1 MLLNASIPVGRVL
14 GIRVRVH
21 VLLLA
26 LMALV
31 VFLQVAGAEGWA
43 AAGIAALTIS
53 GLFAIVLLHELGHCL
68 VARRHGIG
76 VVDITLWPLGGMARM
91 SAIPESPGIEA
102 RIAVAGPAVNL
113 ALFVLA
119 LPLALLDGRV
129 LALPALASELL
140 RWFLAANLVMALFN
154 LLPAFPMDG
163 GRILRAWFARRQG
176 WLAATERA
184 VKLGRWIAFLLLA
197 LGLMGVPGR
206 LGPQFSLV
214 LVAIFI
220 WWSGLQELM
229 LVRARHQPH
238 PLQRIFQLIAARREA
253 AREAARHQQARE
265 ATLIDAEV
273 IEDRDSGKRT

>member
-1 MLLNASIPVGRVL
+1 
-14 GIRVRVH
+14 
-21 VLLLA
+21 
-26 LMALV
+26 
-31 VFLQVAGAEGWA
+31 
-43 AAGIAALTIS
+43 
-53 GLFAIVLLHELGHCL
+53 
-68 VARRHGIG
+68 

-113 ALFVLA
+113 ALFL
-119 LPLALLDGRV
+119 LGLLLALLDGRLV
-129 LALPALASELL
+129 ALPPLVSEWV

-163 GRILRAWFARRQG
+163 GRILRAWFARRQS
-176 WLAATERA
+176 WLEATERA

-197 LGLMGVPGR
+197 LGLVGVPGR

-229 LVRARHQPH
+229 LVRARHQEH
-238 PLQRIFQLIAARREA
+238 PLRRIFELIAARGGKAHETVYEA
-253 AREAARHQQARE
+253 ERLVRAPRSTRV
-265 ATLIDAEV
+265 DAEG
-273 IEDRDSGKRT
+273 IEMRDSGS

>member
-31 VFLQVAGAEGWA
+31 VFLQLSAADGWA
-43 AAGIAALTIS
+43 AAGIAALTIG

-68 VARRHGIG
+68 VAERHGIR

-102 RIAVAGPAVNL
+102 RIAIAGPAVNF
-113 ALFVLA
+113 ALFALA
-119 LPLALLDGRV
+119 LPVVLLDGRL
-129 LALPALASELL
+129 LALPAALSELL
-140 RWFLAANLVMALFN
+140 RWFLAANLVMGLFN

-163 GRILRAWFARRQG
+163 GRILRAYLARRG
-176 WLAATERA
+176 DWLLATERA
-184 VKLGRWIAFLLLA
+184 VRVGRWMAFALLA
-197 LGLMGVPGR
+197 LGLIGLPGR
-206 LGPQFSLV
+206 LNPNLSLA
-214 LVAIFI
+214 LVAVFI

-238 PLQRIFQLIAARREA
+238 PLQRVFELLAQQRTDRR
-253 AREAARHQQARE
+253 
-265 ATLIDAEV
+265 
-273 IEDRDSGKRT
+273 

>member
-1 MLLNASIPVGRVL
+1 
-14 GIRVRVH
+14 
-21 VLLLA
+21 
-26 LMALV
+26 
-31 VFLQVAGAEGWA
+31 
-43 AAGIAALTIS
+43 
-53 GLFAIVLLHELGHCL
+53 
-68 VARRHGIG
+68 
-76 VVDITLWPLGGMARM
+76 
-91 SAIPESPGIEA
+91 
-102 RIAVAGPAVNL
+102 
-113 ALFVLA
+113 
-119 LPLALLDGRV
+119 
-129 LALPALASELL
+129 
-140 RWFLAANLVMALFN
+140 
-154 LLPAFPMDG
+154 
-163 GRILRAWFARRQG
+163 
-176 WLAATERA
+176 

-229 LVRARHQPH
+229 LVARAHQPH